1 MSKRSHS
8 VTAAVDHRV
17 VWEHWTNTDHWPAD
31 NPLVAKA
38 QINGPLAKGAVGI
51 VYPEG
56 GRRQGFRIVE
66 ADQQNHRFTIRF
78 RLLLAFLTVEFRLD
92 RPEPSDADAPDADA
106 PDAEAPSPHTWV
118 LTHALLFK
126 GPAARLW
133 DRLRGGA
140 IAESFP
146 GAMAAI
152 VDAAAV

>member
-1 MSKRSHS
+1 MSERSHS

-51 VYPEG
+51 VYPVG
-56 GRRQGFRIVE
+56 GRRQGFRIIE

-78 RLLLAFLTVEFRLD
+78 ALLLAYLTVEFSLE
-92 RPEPSDADAPDADA
+92 RPEPADADAEAS
-106 PDAEAPSPHTWV
+106 DAETASPHDWV
-118 LTHALLFK
+118 LTHKLIIK
-126 GPAARLW
+126 GPAAPLW
-133 DRLRGGA
+133 DRLRGRA

-146 GAMAAI
+146 GALAAI

>member
-38 QINGPLAKGAVGI
+38 QINGPLAKGALGI
-51 VYPEG
+51 VYPVG
-56 GRRQGFRIVE
+56 GRRQGFRIVV
-66 ADQQNHRFTIRF
+66 ADQQNHRFAIRL
-78 RLLLAFLTVEFRLD
+78 RLLLAYLTVEFSLQ
-92 RPEPSDADAPDADA
+92 RPQAGDAPDAA
-106 PDAEAPSPHTWV
+106 TDAEGPNPHLWV
-118 LTHALLFK
+118 LTHTLLFT

-133 DRLRGGA
+133 DRLRGRA
-140 IAESFP
+140 IADSFP